1 MREFDQNIDLDYDA
15 TLRFFR
21 RRGEKMD
28 TVGAL
33 SAVLYQD
40 REPELARQR
49 SQHEFDRIVPKL
61 TGTGAG
67 AGAGTVKRARIL
79 DLGCGTGRWMQALEA
94 QVKAYVGLDFCEDF
108 LAEARR
114 AADALPDR
122 GRFRFDLADLSKGLP
137 ATVAAQR
144 FDVILISGVLIY
156 LNDADVRS
164 LLGQLAGLMSTG
176 ALLYVREPL
185 GVDRRLTLKD
195 HFSADLDA
203 SYSSVYRSLA
213 EFRGMLADVAG
224 AGALDLQESAALYPD
239 TLERRADTRQYYFL
253 LRKPGV

>member
-61 TGTGAG
+61 TGAG
-67 AGAGTVKRARIL
+67 AEAVKRARIL

-94 QVKAYVGLDFCEDF
+94 QVQAYVGLDFCEDF

-114 AADALPDR
+114 AADALPDH

-144 FDVILISGVLIY
+144 YDVIIISGVLIY

-213 EFRGMLADVAG
+213 EFRGMLAEVART
-224 AGALDLQESAALYPD
+224 GALDLQESTALYPD